1 VNTTSKAD
9 AEENILWP
17 GATPLLARVS
27 RQNPFGLRGSLPA
40 TVCAPLQANFPAIP
54 RPQCRK
60 FLLEQIDGAHMHDP
74 ESNRGQR
81 PHASTETARTHDR
94 EASALAIG
102 SWLALLPSIAF
113 ALVLA
118 RRTPLKTSFFAATCP
133 LCRVGEQRSGKTLAN
148 QETEEELVCQ
158 ILRVSQSRRL
168 LQQILVLTIC
178 ILR

>member
-1 VNTTSKAD
+1 MRTREKTFCGR
-9 AEENILWP
+9 ERPHIL
-17 GATPLLARVS
+17 TRVS
-27 RQNPFGLRGSLPA
+27 RQNPFGLRG
-40 TVCAPLQANFPAIP
+40 VAPGHRVFAFAGELQAIP

-113 ALVLA
+113 ALVL
-118 RRTPLKTSFFAATCP
+118 
-133 LCRVGEQRSGKTLAN
+133 
-148 QETEEELVCQ
+148 
-158 ILRVSQSRRL
+158 
-168 LQQILVLTIC
+168 
-178 ILR
+178 